1 MCRPVGDFHC
11 YKSQCGKAPSRR
23 SGLDVSCAPIMD
35 IQRKRLLF
43 RARHMGTNENDIF
56 FGGFAEATLP
66 ELSEDQL
73 NRFEKLLDVNDPDLF
88 LWVTGAKPVPDQ
100 YDDDI
105 MAMLKSFT
113 LDHSH
118 K

>member
-1 MCRPVGDFHC
+1 
-11 YKSQCGKAPSRR
+11 
-23 SGLDVSCAPIMD
+23 MD
-35 IQRKRLLF
+35 IARKRLLF

-56 FGGFAEATLP
+56 FGGFAEAHLAD
-66 ELSEDQL
+66 LSEVQL
-73 NRFEKLLDVNDPDLF
+73 ERFQALLDVNDPDLF
-88 LWVTGAKPVPDQ
+88 LWVTGAKPVPPEHDN
-100 YDDDI
+100 DV

>member
-1 MCRPVGDFHC
+1 
-11 YKSQCGKAPSRR
+11 
-23 SGLDVSCAPIMD
+23 MD
-35 IQRKRLLF
+35 IARKRLLF

-56 FGGFAEATLP
+56 FGGFAEAHLTS
-66 ELSEDQL
+66 LSEDQL
-73 NRFEKLLDVNDPDLF
+73 ALFETLLDVNDPDLF
-88 LWVTGAKPVPDQ
+88 LWVTGAKPVPAEFDH
-100 YDDDI
+100 DV